1 MQVEISIPVKAWHKT
16 IKAERPKARPL
27 FPLAG
32 TVSLA
37 PTVNDQIEP
46 DRSMTELLLVVGRER
61 DIDAFELLFKHFSP
75 RIKAFMRQGA
85 GGLSAE
91 ELMQETM
98 VAVWNKAVLYDASKG
113 AASTWIYTIARNLR
127 IDAFRR
133 ARQPDLDPHD
143 PVYVVDGSPLADSA
157 IEAEQQAHAVRAA
170 LKTLPEDQ
178 RQVLELSFFEDQS
191 QSAIA
196 SSLNLPLGT
205 VKSRM
210 RLAFAKLRT
219 AIVGAGEQT

>member
-1 MQVEISIPVKAWHKT
+1 MQVEISIPFKAWHKP
-16 IKAERPKARPL
+16 IKAGRSKAHQPQM
-27 FPLAG
+27 LASVG
-32 TVSLA
+32 YIALT
-37 PTVNDQIEP
+37 PNDQTLPEP
-46 DRSMTELLLVVGRER
+46 SMTELLLIVGRER
-61 DIDAFELLFKHFSP
+61 DIDAFEALFRHFAP

-133 ARQPDLDPHD
+133 ARLADLDPQD
-143 PVYVVDGSPLADSA
+143 PVFVVDGSPLADSA
-157 IEAEQQAHAVRAA
+157 IESEQQASAVRAA
-170 LKTLPEDQ
+170 LKTLPADQ
-178 RQVLELSFFEDQS
+178 RQVLELSFFEDKS

-196 SSLNLPLGT
+196 ACLNLPLGT

-219 AIVGAGEQT
+219 AIGGAGEQP